1 MAGSWQLGW
10 RHDWHGCWWLGCVCV
25 AVRVSVGV
33 GGRVARIMFV
43 FMPSGENRVC
53 LNVLGTRFVLIN

>member
-1 MAGSWQLGW
+1 MVAGGLVVFVLCLG
-10 RHDWHGCWWLGCVCV
+10 L
-25 AVRVSVGV
+25 AVSVGV